1 VVQRIFKIFF
11 LEMEIFSWSAFAD
24 ELVKKQQ
31 LGTQPLGRMSNACN
45 LPRDN
50 GSGEQQQ
57 P

>member
-1 VVQRIFKIFF
+1 LELENFF
-11 LEMEIFSWSAFAD
+11 WSAFAD